1 MTSRKIGKE
10 YIYIYIKR
18 EREREGGRGVGGGD
32 ISVMRKERE
41 GATGHEVL
49 PGFGLQ

>member
-1 MTSRKIGKE
+1 MTNRKIGKE
-10 YIYIYIKR
+10 YIYIYIYR
-18 EREREGGRGVGGGD
+18 ERERGREGWGGGD
-32 ISVMRKERE
+32 ISVMRQERE

>member
-1 MTSRKIGKE
+1 MTNRKIGKE
-10 YIYIYIKR
+10 YIYIYR
-18 EREREGGRGVGGGD
+18 EREREGGRGGGD